1 MKGKHEDDDD
11 DNVTLSGEIEE
22 MIGNGGGGGGE
33 AKEEEIHDGGA
44 DNVTVAAEKEDEEL
58 INVRITQEKQL
69 INDDANRNDLSDKE
83 EEEEEINPINV
94 LQNQQD
100 VQVST
105 LSATNQNPNG
115 CGGEREKS
123 NANSEVEATEVK
135 AEVANDND
143 NVGAANDEDVFEK
156 LEEDTPAE
164 KEERE
169 TKPHGSYLKANEDDD
184 DDEIEE
190 LEEEKEEESEGSE
203 SESDKEEL
211 LKLKESSSTSS
222 LQKQHHMDLVA
233 TEEQPQFLNEE
244 GGGSE
249 SGNEYEQAA
258 FMKELERFSNEHHLD
273 FKPPKFYG
281 EGLNLLKLYRAV
293 IKLGGYDQVTTC
305 KLWRQVGESFN
316 PPKTCTTVSWT
327 FRIFYEKALLEYE
340 KHKIHAGELHFP
352 DSSLA
357 DPKSACNTRI
367 GTQALGSGRARRGAA
382 SRAMQGWHSQRLGN
396 DEDKTS
402 MSTPKRESQLRAGLL
417 KRKKPAD
424 MDHYVKSARTSFK
437 AIKQR
442 GSSPQRT
449 DTTPTVIDIGHPADW
464 VKVNVRRTR
473 DCFEVYALVPGLLR
487 EEVRVQSDPSGR
499 VVISGQPEEPDNP
512 WGVTAFKKVI
522 TLPSRI
528 DPHQTSAIVTLHGQ
542 LFVRVPFEQ
551 LDS

>member
-1 MKGKHEDDDD
+1 MKRKHEDDD

-22 MIGNGGGGGGE
+22 MISNGGGE
-33 AKEEEIHDGGA
+33 VKEGDEIHDGGG
-44 DNVTVAAEKEDEEL
+44 DNVTVAAEKEYEEL
-58 INVRITQEKQL
+58 INVRISQEKEL
-69 INDDANRNDLSDKE
+69 INDDANRNDPSDKKE
-83 EEEEEINPINV
+83 EDEINPIHV
-94 LQNQQD
+94 QQN

-105 LSATNQNPNG
+105 LSATNQNRNG
-115 CGGEREKS
+115 CDGGGELDKS
-123 NANSEVEATEVK
+123 NANSEVEATELK
-135 AEVANDND
+135 AEVTNDDD
-143 NVGAANDEDVFEK
+143 NVGAANDEDDK

-169 TKPHGSYLKANEDDD
+169 TKPHVSYLKANEDD

-222 LQKQHHMDLVA
+222 LQKQHHLDLVA
-233 TEEQPQFLNEE
+233 MEEQPQFLNEE
-244 GGGSE
+244 EGGSE

-258 FMKELERFSNEHHLD
+258 FMKELERFCKEHHLD

-352 DSSLA
+352 DSSPT
-357 DPKSACNTRI
+357 DPKSAGNTRI
-367 GTQALGSGRARRGAA
+367 GTQALGSGRARRDAA

-437 AIKQR
+437 ATKQR
-442 GSSPQRT
+442 GSSPQRM

-542 LFVRVPFEQ
+542 LFVRVPFEL

>member
-1 MKGKHEDDDD
+1 MRRKHEGDDD

-22 MIGNGGGGGGE
+22 MVANSGGGGGE
-33 AKEEEIHDGGA
+33 KEEEIQDGGGG
-44 DNVTVAAEKEDEEL
+44 DYVMVAAEKEDEDL
-58 INVRITQEKQL
+58 ITVRITQEKKDDAK
-69 INDDANRNDLSDKE
+69 INDLPDKE
-83 EEEEEINPINV
+83 QEEDEQEINPIHV
-94 LQNQQD
+94 QGNQKD
-100 VQVST
+100 GT
-105 LSATNQNPNG
+105 FSAANQNPNG
-115 CGGEREKS
+115 CGGEQDKS
-123 NANSEVEATEVK
+123 KANPVAEVTKVKTEVTK
-135 AEVANDND
+135 DDD
-143 NVGAANDEDVFEK
+143 NVCAANGEDDVDK
-156 LEEDTPAE
+156 LEEDTPVVKE
-164 KEERE
+164 KRE
-169 TKPHGSYLKANEDDD
+169 TKPVVSYLKANDDD
-184 DDEIEE
+184 YEIEE
-190 LEEEKEEESEGSE
+190 LEEEESEGSE

-211 LKLKESSSTSS
+211 IKLKESSSTSS
-222 LQKQHHMDLVA
+222 LQKQHHHIDLVA
-233 TEEQPQFLNEE
+233 VQEQPQFLNEE
-244 GGGSE
+244 GGSE
-249 SGNEYEQAA
+249 SGNQFEQAA
-258 FMKELERFSNEHHLD
+258 FMKELERFCKEYHFD

-281 EGLNLLKLYRAV
+281 EALNLLKLYRAV
-293 IKLGGYDQVTTC
+293 VKLGGYDQVTTC

-340 KHKIHAGELHFP
+340 KHKIQSGELHFP
-352 DSSLA
+352 GSSPA
-357 DPKSACNTRI
+357 DPKSAGNMRI
-367 GTQALGSGRARRGAA
+367 GSQVLGSGRARRDAA

-396 DEDKTS
+396 EEDKS
-402 MSTPKRESQLRAGLL
+402 AMSTPKRESQLRAGLL

-424 MDHYVKSARTSFK
+424 MDHYVKSARTIFK
-437 AIKQR
+437 ANNQR
-442 GSSPQRT
+442 GSSPQRM
-449 DTTPTVIDIGHPADW
+449 DSTPSVIDIGHPADW